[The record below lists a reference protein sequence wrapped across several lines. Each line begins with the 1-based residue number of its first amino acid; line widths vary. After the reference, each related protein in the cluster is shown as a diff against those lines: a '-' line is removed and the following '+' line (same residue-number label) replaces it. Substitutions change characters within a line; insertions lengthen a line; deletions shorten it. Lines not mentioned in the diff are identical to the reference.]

1 MQLKCSLSLLSQ
13 CSECSL
19 VVYSQVSQ
27 HLAVQVD
34 TSLLQTVHETAV
46 VDIAGLASCRDAGD
60 PQTTEVT
67 LLVLT
72 ADVSVLQALHYSL
85 VGYTVV
91 GRLGTP
97 VTLSTLQDLLS
108 SFTVIIAP
116 LTLAIVFASYM
127 KDVVF

>member
-1 MQLKCSLSLLSQ
+1 M
-13 CSECSL
+13 
-19 VVYSQVSQ
+19 
-27 HLAVQVD
+27 
-34 TSLLQTVHETAV
+34 
-46 VDIAGLASCRDAGD
+46 I

-72 ADVSVLQALHYSL
+72 ADVSVLQALHYGL

-108 SFTVIIAP
+108 SFTGHIAP
-116 LTLAIVFASYM
+116 LNILPLCLHPI
-127 KDVVF
+127 